1 MNRLEIHFEF
11 VGEWHIGITQSGNF
25 INYSK
30 NTNIYFET
38 VDDQIDLAV
47 TFLAKDHINN
57 SNNFAKVTKIYY
69 NDLLLNE
76 LLRFSEFNTDNIDY
90 KIIKICDYINL
101 NGIWHLQFSSS
112 DIKNIL
118 EESLT

>member
-38 VDDQIDLAV
+38 IDDQIDLAV
-47 TFLAKDHINN
+47 TFLGKDHINN
-57 SNNFAKVTKIYY
+57 SSNFAKVTKIYY

-118 EESLT
+118 EERLT

>member
-47 TFLAKDHINN
+47 TFLGKDHINN